1 MFSYPIGVKRYHE
14 QVYGIDPEN
23 FGKTKNIHRRIQKMY
38 TAMIFEISYD
48 AKEFLGEIAR
58 VFHYVL
64 KQNKKRKKIKEKRS

>member
-1 MFSYPIGVKRYHE
+1 
-14 QVYGIDPEN
+14 
-23 FGKTKNIHRRIQKMY
+23 
-38 TAMIFEISYD
+38 MIFEISYD